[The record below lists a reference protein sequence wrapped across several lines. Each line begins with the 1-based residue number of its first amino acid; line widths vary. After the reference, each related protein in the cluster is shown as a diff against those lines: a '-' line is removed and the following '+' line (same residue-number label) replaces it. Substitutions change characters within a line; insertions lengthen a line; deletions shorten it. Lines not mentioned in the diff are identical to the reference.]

1 VELYRFSQVDSRTV
15 TLQGS
20 RPTAY
25 TRGEVDNFMPHI
37 LRHFKSIY
45 W

>member
-20 RPTAY
+20 TAY